1 MPNPRVALIGLALES
16 NRWSRPASEEDFR
29 SVCWL
34 EGDEILKEARSA
46 TPAMPME
53 AAAFVKA
60 MDATGPWQPLPIL
73 IASSFP
79 AGPIEQATFER
90 ALDTMLGGLAAAL
103 PLDAVYICNH
113 GAMTATH
120 TFDPDGEI
128 VERVRGV
135 VGPKSRLVM
144 TLDLHANISDRMVT
158 LCDLVV
164 GYR

>member
-1 MPNPRVALIGLALES
+1 MTEPRVAIIGLALES
-16 NRWSRPASEEDFR
+16 NRWSRPAGDADFR
-29 SVCWL
+29 SL
-34 EGDEILKEARSA
+34 EGDAILQEARAA

-53 AAAFVKA
+53 AAAFVKG

-90 ALDTMLGGLAAAL
+90 ALAFMLAGLKAAL
-103 PLDAVYICNH
+103 PLAAVYICNH

-128 VERVRGV
+128 VRGV
-135 VGPKSRLVM
+135 REIVGSK
-144 TLDLHANISDRMVT
+144 
-158 LCDLVV
+158 
-164 GYR
+164 

>member
-16 NRWSRPASEEDFR
+16 NRGSRPASEEDFR

-34 EGDEILKEARSA
+34 EGEEILTQARAA

-90 ALDTMLGGLAAAL
+90 AGLHACRSEGGTTHCGGLHLQSWRHDRYAYVRSGRGDGDTAARGRRFQAT
-103 PLDAVYICNH
+103 PRHDA
-113 GAMTATH
+113 
-120 TFDPDGEI
+120 
-128 VERVRGV
+128 
-135 VGPKSRLVM
+135 
-144 TLDLHANISDRMVT
+144 
-158 LCDLVV
+158 
-164 GYR
+164 